1 MTNQRNVLSPVRC
14 PDALCYLSIY
24 LCLRAGGQLRC
35 RRYDDGGG
43 PIRQRVN
50 GWGAPHVRPSAL
62 AAALEPRQSHHFPP
76 GPFPRTVL
84 YATTSPVAVSRQ
96 PPAFSSPSALSSR
109 QTAGISLQS
118 LRPQQSAP
126 ESGLTSPLTQ
136 LL

>member
-1 MTNQRNVLSPVRC
+1 IFRNREC
-14 PDALCYLSIY
+14 RYLSIY

-43 PIRQRVN
+43 PIKQRVN

-62 AAALEPRQSHHFPP
+62 AAALEPRQCHHFPS
-76 GPFPRTVL
+76 GLFQRTLL
-84 YATTSPVAVSRQ
+84 YGTTSPVALSRE
-96 PPAFSSPSALSSR
+96 PPAFSSVPP
-109 QTAGISLQS
+109 AGISLQS